1 MISGAMNAGFQ
12 GIQTGMR
19 GMQASAERITQATT
33 TNVTQPQ
40 AVQQGLS
47 QAGGLDDI
55 TSAVVDLKLY
65 EVQAS
70 ASAKVVK
77 TADNVLGTL
86 LDTMA

>member
-1 MISGAMNAGFQ
+1 MNAGFQ
-12 GIQTGMR
+12 GIQNGMR
-19 GMQASAERITQATT
+19 GMQASAERLTQATT
-33 TNVTQPQ
+33 TQPQ

-47 QAGGLDDI
+47 QASGLDDI
-55 TSAVVDLKLY
+55 TSAIIDLKLY